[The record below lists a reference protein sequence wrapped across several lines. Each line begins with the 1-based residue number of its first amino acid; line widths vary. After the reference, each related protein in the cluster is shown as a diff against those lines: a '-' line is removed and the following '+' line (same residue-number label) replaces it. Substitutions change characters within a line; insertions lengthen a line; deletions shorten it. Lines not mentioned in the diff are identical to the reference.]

1 MIYIISIF
9 IYLIFLTI
17 IGVRKYNKIQNQ
29 NDFALAGKN
38 LSSPILLGTMLA
50 TWIGTG
56 SILGNAG
63 KAYEIGIS
71 AIILPLGGLFGI
83 YVLSIIAPKVKNF
96 NKVTVPEIIGSKYGK
111 LAQILSLISL
121 IASYM
126 VIVGYQYNAG
136 GIVLNMVFTND
147 NGLSL
152 ISLETATIITA
163 SFIIIYT
170 MLAGLLSVAYTDVAN
185 GIIMTIILIITL
197 PLLWFESGGL
207 TNIENNF
214 NKIGKTENFI
224 FMSNI
229 SFLDIINFCLPSFL
243 LVLGDANMYQRFS
256 ASKNIEGLKKATT
269 VLIFAVLFIEI
280 LIILI
285 AWVGSSIIP
294 LTESGRY
301 IMIYLSYKIL
311 PPLLGSIMLTAIIG
325 IIISTADSYL
335 LVPAN
340 AIIND
345 IFLKYLKKDL
355 TSKQI
360 VLFSRITVLILGL
373 IAFYMSN
380 LFSKSTTIF
389 EKALYAYTIYGV
401 SITPSLLATFFW
413 KKVTKEGV
421 ISSIISGALTILLW
435 NNEKLILSFLPEQVY
450 NNIDEVIPGIII
462 SSASLILFSL
472 MYKKK

>member
-1 MIYIISIF
+1 
-9 IYLIFLTI
+9 
-17 IGVRKYNKIQNQ
+17 
-29 NDFALAGKN
+29 
-38 LSSPILLGTMLA
+38 
-50 TWIGTG
+50 
-56 SILGNAG
+56 
-63 KAYEIGIS
+63 
-71 AIILPLGGLFGI
+71 
-83 YVLSIIAPKVKNF
+83 
-96 NKVTVPEIIGSKYGK
+96 
-111 LAQILSLISL
+111 
-121 IASYM
+121 M

-136 GIVLNMVFTND
+136 GIVLNMVFTNE

-214 NKIGKTENFI
+214 NQIGKTENFI

-401 SITPSLLATFFW
+401 SITPSLLATFFG
-413 KKVTKEGV
+413 K
-421 ISSIISGALTILLW
+421 S
-435 NNEKLILSFLPEQVY
+435 N
-450 NNIDEVIPGIII
+450 
-462 SSASLILFSL
+462 
-472 MYKKK
+472 

>member
-1 MIYIISIF
+1 MIYITSIF

-294 LTESGRY
+294 FTESGRY

-450 NNIDEVIPGIII
+450 NNIDEVRLKEGNPPD
-462 SSASLILFSL
+462 A
-472 MYKKK
+472 KV

>member
-1 MIYIISIF
+1 MIYITTIF
-9 IYLIFLTI
+9 IYLIFLAI
-17 IGVRKYNKIQNQ
+17 IGLKKYNKIHNQ

-71 AIILPLGGLFGI
+71 AIVLPLGGLFGI
-83 YVLSIIAPKVKNF
+83 YVLSKIAPKVKNF

-136 GIVLNMVFTND
+136 GIVLNMIFTND
-147 NGLSL
+147 NGMSL

-163 SFIIIYT
+163 SFIILYT

-185 GIIMTIILIITL
+185 GIIMTIILFITL

-207 TNIENNF
+207 NNIENNF
-214 NKIGKTENFI
+214 NQLGKIENFN

-269 VLIFAVLFIEI
+269 VLIFAVLFVEI

-294 LTESGRY
+294 LTESSRY

-355 TSKQI
+355 TSKQV
-360 VLFSRITVLILGL
+360 VLFSRITVLFLGV
-373 IAFYMSN
+373 IAFFMSN
-380 LFSKSTTIF
+380 MFSKSTTIF

-401 SITPSLLATFFW
+401 SITPTLLATFFW
-413 KKVTKEGV
+413 KNVRKEGV
-421 ISSIISGALTILLW
+421 ISSIIFGALSILIW
-435 NNEKLILSFLPEQVY
+435 NNERIMLSILPSKFY
-450 NNIDEVIPGIII
+450 HNIDVVIPGIII
-462 SSASLILFSL
+462 STSSLILVSL
-472 MYKKK
+472 IFKKK

>member
-1 MIYIISIF
+1 M
-9 IYLIFLTI
+9 
-17 IGVRKYNKIQNQ
+17 
-29 NDFALAGKN
+29 
-38 LSSPILLGTMLA
+38 
-50 TWIGTG
+50 
-56 SILGNAG
+56 
-63 KAYEIGIS
+63 
-71 AIILPLGGLFGI
+71 
-83 YVLSIIAPKVKNF
+83 
-96 NKVTVPEIIGSKYGK
+96 
-111 LAQILSLISL
+111 
-121 IASYM
+121 
-126 VIVGYQYNAG
+126 
-136 GIVLNMVFTND
+136 
-147 NGLSL
+147 
-152 ISLETATIITA
+152 
-163 SFIIIYT
+163 
-170 MLAGLLSVAYTDVAN
+170 
-185 GIIMTIILIITL
+185 
-197 PLLWFESGGL
+197 
-207 TNIENNF
+207 
-214 NKIGKTENFI
+214 
-224 FMSNI
+224 
-229 SFLDIINFCLPSFL
+229 
-243 LVLGDANMYQRFS
+243 
-256 ASKNIEGLKKATT
+256 
-269 VLIFAVLFIEI
+269 IFAVLFIEI

>member
-1 MIYIISIF
+1 MIYIISVF

-17 IGVRKYNKIQNQ
+17 IGLKKYNKINNQ

-38 LSSPILLGTMLA
+38 LTSPILLGTMLA

-63 KAYEIGIS
+63 KTYEIGIS
-71 AIILPLGGLFGI
+71 AIILPLGGVLGI
-83 YVLSIIAPKVKNF
+83 YVLSKIATKVRTL

-126 VIVGYQYNAG
+126 VIVGYQFNAG
-136 GIVLNMVFTND
+136 GIVLNMIFTNE
-147 NGLSL
+147 NGLSI
-152 ISLETATIITA
+152 ISIETATIIAA

-170 MLAGLLSVAYTDVAN
+170 MLAGLLSVAFTDVVN
-185 GIIMTIILIITL
+185 GIIMTIILIIAF

-207 TNIENNF
+207 NNIENSFLKLGKIENYNF
-214 NKIGKTENFI
+214 L
-224 FMSNI
+224 SNV

-256 ASKNIEGLKKATT
+256 ASKNIQGLKKSTNI
-269 VLIFAVLFIEI
+269 LIFAVLLIEI

-285 AWVGSSIIP
+285 AWVGSTMIP
-294 LTESGRY
+294 ETESGRY
-301 IMIYLSYKIL
+301 IMIYVGYKIL
-311 PPLLGSIMLTAIIG
+311 PPLIGAVMLTTIVG

-335 LVPAN
+335 LVPSN
-340 AIIND
+340 AIMND
-345 IFLKYLKKDL
+345 IFLKYINNNL
-355 TSKQI
+355 TGKQI
-360 VLFSRITVLILGL
+360 VFYSRIIVLILGI
-373 IAFYMSN
+373 IAFFMSN

-401 SITPSLLATFFW
+401 SITPSLMATFFW

-435 NNEKLILSFLPEQVY
+435 KNEKLMLSFFPESIY
-450 NNIDEVIPGIII
+450 YNIDEVIPGIII
-462 SSASLILFSL
+462 STSSLILISL
-472 MYKKK
+472 IYKRK